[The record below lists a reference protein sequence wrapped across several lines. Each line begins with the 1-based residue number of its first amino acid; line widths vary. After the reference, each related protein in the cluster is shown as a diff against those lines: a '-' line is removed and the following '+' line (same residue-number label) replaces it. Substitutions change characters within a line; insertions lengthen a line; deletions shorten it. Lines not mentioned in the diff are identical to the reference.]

1 MKNQAQFTAHKSETW
16 AAALSVYPV
25 KVSNRAILE
34 QGLCPDP
41 FPDLSKILLRCE
53 EMRRTADGSTPQGGI
68 TKISA
73 KIVEQIAKRLE
84 IEI

>member
-25 KVSNRAILE
+25 KVANRAIIE
-34 QGLCPDP
+34 QGLSPDP
-41 FPDLSKILLRCE
+41 FPDLSKILMRCE
-53 EMRRTADGSTPQGGI
+53 EIRRELDGSTPQGGV

-73 KIVEQIAKRLE
+73 KMVQQIADRLE